1 MLKDDKVDDLQR
13 MYTLLGRVAHGHSSM
28 RKVMGD
34 HIKDE
39 GKAIVEDQEMQE
51 RPLEYVQRLLDLKD
65 KYDDILVHAMN
76 NDKNF
81 QHTLNQSFEFFIN
94 LNNRSP
100 EYISLFID
108 DKLQKGVKGGANEEE
123 TEGILD
129 KVMMLFR
136 FIQEKDIFEKYY
148 KQHLA
153 KRLLLNRSSSDD
165 QERNMIA
172 KLKTECGYQF
182 TSKLE
187 GMFQDMKLSA
197 QTSDGFKDYLAK
209 NEGASNPLRGI
220 ELNVHVLTTGF
231 WPTQSTSKCNLPP
244 DLTKCTEIFQKYYL
258 SNHNGRR
265 LTWQINMGSAEMRA
279 FFGSSSS
286 NVKKHELNVTTFQVC
301 VLTLYNSQDTYTFR
315 DLHLQTQIPVPD
327 LKRNLLALC
336 ANPTVR
342 ILKKEP
348 AVKKFL
354 ETDTFTFNDDFKSKL
369 FRVKLL
375 PSTQKDSEPAREATI
390 VKIDEDRKHMIEAAI
405 VRVMKSRK
413 SMQHAQLVAEVSK
426 QLSSRF
432 RPTPV
437 DIKKRV
443 ESLIE
448 REYLERSQADRKV
461 YNYLA

>member
-1 MLKDDKVDDLQR
+1 M
-13 MYTLLGRVAHGHSSM
+13 
-28 RKVMGD
+28 
-34 HIKDE
+34 
-39 GKAIVEDQEMQE
+39 
-51 RPLEYVQRLLDLKD
+51 
-65 KYDDILVHAMN
+65 
-76 NDKNF
+76 
-81 QHTLNQSFEFFIN
+81 
-94 LNNRSP
+94 
-100 EYISLFID
+100 
-108 DKLQKGVKGGANEEE
+108 
-123 TEGILD
+123 
-129 KVMMLFR
+129 
-136 FIQEKDIFEKYY
+136 
-148 KQHLA
+148 
-153 KRLLLNRSSSDD
+153 
-165 QERNMIA
+165 
-172 KLKTECGYQF
+172 
-182 TSKLE
+182 
-187 GMFQDMKLSA
+187 
-197 QTSDGFKDYLAK
+197 
-209 NEGASNPLRGI
+209 SNPLRGI

-244 DLTKCTEIFQKYYL
+244 DLLKCTEIFQKYYL

-265 LTWQINMGSAEMRA
+265 LTWQTNMGSAEMRG
-279 FFGSSSS
+279 FFGSGAS
-286 NVKKHELNVTTFQVC
+286 VKKHELNVTTFQVC
-301 VLTLYNSQDTYTFR
+301 ILTLYNTQDTYTFR

-336 ANPTVR
+336 ANPSVR

-354 ETDTFTFNDDFKSKL
+354 ETDTFTFNEDFKSKL

-375 PSTQKDSEPAREATI
+375 PSTQKDSEPQREATI

-405 VRVMKSRK
+405 VRIMKSRK

-448 REYLERSQADRKV
+448 REYLERSQTDRKV